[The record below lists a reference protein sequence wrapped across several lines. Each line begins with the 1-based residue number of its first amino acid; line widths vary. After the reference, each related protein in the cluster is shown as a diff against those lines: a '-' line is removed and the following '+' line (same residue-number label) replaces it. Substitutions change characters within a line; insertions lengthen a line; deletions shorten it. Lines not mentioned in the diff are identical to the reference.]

1 MRDPKCVFS
10 FAANMEFVS
19 SPDFLVQGENIWIC
33 DESLSS
39 LFSTCYHP
47 ALEAFVLLCPSNS
60 SLPPKVSHWKSTKIK
75 GLGLASQNLDIHFWH
90 PQSLRIPSDTKY
102 CFKYRPDLVSALASS
117 LKRRDEL
124 VHSVVTSADIHFA
137 FCLCLHKGAGLLSV
151 VKAWRVE

>member
-1 MRDPKCVFS
+1 MWDPKCVFS

-47 ALEAFVLLCPSNS
+47 ASEAFVLLCPSNS
-60 SLPPKVSHWKSTKIK
+60 SLPPKVSHWKTTKLKALDSPVRTLTFTSGITIIENPFRHQVLLQASPRFC
-75 GLGLASQNLDIHFWH
+75 LGFGRFTQEKEWACHF
-90 PQSLRIPSDTKY
+90 
-102 CFKYRPDLVSALASS
+102 
-117 LKRRDEL
+117 
-124 VHSVVTSADIHFA
+124 VVTSADIHFA

-151 VKAWRVE
+151 VKAWGVE